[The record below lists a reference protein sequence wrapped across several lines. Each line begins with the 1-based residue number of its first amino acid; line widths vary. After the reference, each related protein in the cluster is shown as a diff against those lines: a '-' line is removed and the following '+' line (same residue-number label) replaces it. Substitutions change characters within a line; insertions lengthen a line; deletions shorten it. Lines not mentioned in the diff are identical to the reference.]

1 MIHNIPQPALE
12 QEFADRIADDPNITL
27 RKGFSIHAVKQVNS
41 ALIIKRRCLSTKT
54 KEQWILLTKG
64 PARLMTRF

>member
-27 RKGFSIHAVKQVNS
+27 RKGFSIHAVKQVNAAFNNQRVIFKDEVEKS
-41 ALIIKRRCLSTKT
+41 S
-54 KEQWILLTKG
+54 G
-64 PARLMTRF
+64 SY